1 MNNTGYETELSDE
14 EKRLLREIEQTQGY
28 GGTGGA
34 VGTAI
39 GGGLGALGFLGG
51 PAVAGIT
58 VPAGMAIGG
67 SLGGLL
73 GTQMGQSQAEKAME
87 RLQKLQEAREKPAV
101 EKAAQHEAF
110 QRLLGRYN
118 KYGV

>member
-1 MNNTGYETELSDE
+1 MNSTGYETELSEE

-28 GGTGGA
+28 AGTGQLAGS
-34 VGTAI
+34 AI
-39 GGGLGALGFLGG
+39 GGGLGALGFLVPG
-51 PAVAGIT
+51 AAAIT

-67 SLGGLL
+67 SLGGLI
-73 GTQMGQSQAEKAME
+73 GTHMGQSQAEKSME